1 MIGGAEVLFLVVIIA
16 VVFLLP
22 RLQKR
27 LEQGVDEDAMGRQ
40 ALKDLSQKTTI
51 RRLQRGEAPE
61 IIARFMKARR
71 MRIPRYTVHLT
82 DEETVNALALPGG
95 TVLLTAG
102 LLALRAK
109 GTMSEDEL
117 AAVLAHEVGHIELGH
132 SRKQQ
137 VRATMSGW
145 ATMAAP
151 PMMGGALGRMA
162 MTAGMTAMQRRVS
175 RDAEREADAWATKL
189 LADAG
194 FDPKALEVFLART
207 AGWSRSGG
215 LWSTHPSPAARIEA
229 LRELA

>member
-1 MIGGAEVLFLVVIIA
+1 MIGGAEILFLVAIIA

-27 LEQGVDEDAMGRQ
+27 LEQGVDEDALGRK

-51 RRLQRGEAPE
+51 RRLQQGEAPD
-61 IIARFMKARR
+61 IINRFMRARR

-82 DEETVNALALPGG
+82 EEETVNALALPGG

-102 LLALRAK
+102 LMALRAK
-109 GTMSEDEL
+109 GSMSEDEL

-137 VRATMSGW
+137 VRATMSHW

-151 PMMGGALGRMA
+151 PMSGALGRMA
-162 MTAGMTAMQRRVS
+162 MTAGMTALQRRAS
-175 RDAEREADAWATKL
+175 RDAEQEADAWAVKL
-189 LADAG
+189 LTEAG
-194 FDPKALEVFLART
+194 YDPKALEVFLART

-215 LWSTHPSPAARIEA
+215 LWSTHPSPADRIEA
-229 LRELA
+229 LRELT